1 MNQKFKRAVL
11 TWDVARDGAEAA
23 SKALAAIAATMSYAD
38 YVNAAAVVI
47 GERRGV
53 EPYASRKATEGVN
66 LLTFEKDSAAYQ
78 ALKAAAK
85 LHPSKP
91 EHKAAEEPVVRDALV
106 KKTAKAVIA
115 AMIAAGL
122 TKPEVTALLKAVRE
136 GITFE

>member
-11 TWDVARDGAEAA
+11 AWDVARDGAEAA
-23 SKALAAIAATMSYAD
+23 SKALAAIAATMSYVD
-38 YVNAAAVVI
+38 YVNAAARVI

-78 ALKAAAK
+78 ALKAASK

-91 EHKAAEEPVVRDALV
+91 QNKAEEEPVVREALV

-122 TKPEVTALLKAVRE
+122 TKHEVTALLKTVRE

>member
-11 TWDVARDGAEAA
+11 AWDVARDGAEAA
-23 SKALAAIAATMSYAD
+23 SATLAAIAATMAYAEFI
-38 YVNAAAVVI
+38 NAAAIVI

-53 EPYASRKATEGVN
+53 EPYASRKATDGIN

-85 LHPSKP
+85 LHPQRPNS
-91 EHKAAEEPVVRDALV
+91 HKAEEPVVREALV

-115 AMIAAGL
+115 SMIAAGL